1 MYLSGGKN
9 LSHPNLTLPPQVK
22 TWGGGTHLMRK
33 EPDLIRESIL
43 FMSFKYLIHI
53 INIIFG
59 LHIWILL
66 SSR

>member
-1 MYLSGGKN
+1 
-9 LSHPNLTLPPQVK
+9 
-22 TWGGGTHLMRK
+22 MRK

-43 FMSFKYLIHI
+43 FMSFKYLIYI